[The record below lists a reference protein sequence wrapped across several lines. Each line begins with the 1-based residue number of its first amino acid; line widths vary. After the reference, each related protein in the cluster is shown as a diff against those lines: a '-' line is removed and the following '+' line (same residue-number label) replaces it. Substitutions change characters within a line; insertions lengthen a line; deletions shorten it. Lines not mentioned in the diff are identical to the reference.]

1 MASTSTARA
10 FALVLS
16 LAAAG
21 CAETGLYTT
30 DTSREKALAA
40 ETVAKLDKGEVVQ
53 LKTEMKVRTIG
64 RESFIGVLN
73 EASKPVGAV
82 VLLNDRGMG
91 PDAGV
96 IGHLRVLLA
105 ERGYTTFSIQQPL
118 LGDNAPAKE
127 YEFLFEDA
135 GDRVGVATKHLQSKG
150 YARVALVGYGMGA
163 RMAEFYVTFVGE
175 NPMFAWVPISI
186 SSGEFNRAS
195 GMRLPTLDIYA
206 ESDGGDVMKGAPV
219 RGALVRA
226 APKSRQVRIAGA
238 SGSYAGK
245 ERELAN
251 EIARFLDG
259 ATK

>member
-1 MASTSTARA
+1 MASNSVVRA
-10 FALVLS
+10 FALALS

-30 DTSREKALAA
+30 DTSREKQLATEA
-40 ETVAKLDKGEVVQ
+40 VANRGPSEAVT

-64 RESFIGVLN
+64 RESFLGLLTESEN
-73 EASKPVGAV
+73 PVGAV
-82 VLLNDRGMG
+82 ILLNDRDMG

-96 IGHLRVLLA
+96 VGRLRTLLP

-118 LGDNAPAKE
+118 LGANAPAKE

-135 GDRVGVATKHLQSKG
+135 GDRIGVATKYLQSKG
-150 YARVALVGYGMGA
+150 YSRVALVGYGMGA
-163 RMAEFYVTFVGE
+163 RMAEYYVTFVGE

-195 GMRLPTLDIYA
+195 GIRLPTLDVYA
-206 ESDGGDVMKGAPV
+206 ESDTGDVIKGAPV
-219 RGALVRA
+219 RGAVLRG

-238 SGSYAGK
+238 SGSYSGK

-251 EIARFLDG
+251 DIARFLDG